1 MPKRRKKKKG
11 KGKKKSG
18 AGSSRAVA
26 EEVSEGSE
34 DEGEPKAQAPEAQ
47 AEAKAAHGD
56 TECWECPICLK
67 EEPEIARASF
77 VQLPCAG
84 RHAVCRGCLLNWQ
97 LTNMKQGTECSC
109 PMCRECIE
117 GWEPPP

>member
-26 EEVSEGSE
+26 AEEVSEGSE
-34 DEGEPKAQAPEAQ
+34 DEGEPEAQPEA
-47 AEAKAAHGD
+47 EVAHGD

-67 EEPEIARASF
+67 EEPAIARASF

-84 RHAVCRGCLLNWQ
+84 RHTVCRGCLLNWQ
-97 LTNMKQGTECSC
+97 LTNMRQGLECSC